1 MVLEGWFGEFRL
13 LGFEFSALRVDHEPK
28 GLNIWFLRVN
38 LGPLFVDL
46 GSLGV
51 DIESMGVNFNALR
64 VEFKFSELIW
74 AS

>member
-13 LGFEFSALRVDHEPK
+13 LGFEFSALRVDHEPQ

-46 GSLGV
+46 GLKF
-51 DIESMGVNFNALR
+51 EPMGVGFRSLR
-64 VEFKFSELIW
+64 VEFRFSESIW
-74 AS
+74 AP

>member
-46 GSLGV
+46 GLKF
-51 DIESMGVNFNALR
+51 EPMGVGFRSLR
-64 VEFKFSELIW
+64 VEFRFSESIW
-74 AS
+74 AP